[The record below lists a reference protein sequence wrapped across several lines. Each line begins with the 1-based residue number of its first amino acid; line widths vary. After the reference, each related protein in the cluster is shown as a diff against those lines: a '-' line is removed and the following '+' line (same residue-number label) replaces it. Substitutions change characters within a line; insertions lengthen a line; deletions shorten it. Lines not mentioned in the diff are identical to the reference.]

1 MENLK
6 LTITTSPDASGQ
18 STVLKIT
25 GPMLLSNLFD
35 FQPAVR
41 AETAPLIVLDLAEV
55 PYMDSAALG
64 SLVHAEVSSTHRGR
78 RLVLACVNERV
89 MTLLKVT
96 NVDRAFKIYATVADA
111 LASS

>member
-1 MENLK
+1 MENSK
-6 LTITTSPDASGQ
+6 LTITPLPAGTDTAS
-18 STVLKIT
+18 VLKIS

-41 AETAPLIVLDLAEV
+41 AEVAPLIVLDLTDV

-78 RLVLACVNERV
+78 RLVLAGVNERV
-89 MTLLKVT
+89 ATLLRVT
-96 NVDRAFKIYATVADA
+96 NVDRAFTIYPTVAQA